1 MPGDPVS
8 EKSAFLRMYMSHHP
22 DTLIAYA
29 KWYGKVKAPI
39 VSAEMTDISTK
50 SMTLLCTL
58 KSAEKQS
65 TTITFSPP
73 LAGYDAVKPRLLEMK
88 AIAQEKLGMIKTPH
102 LTSFQFPQPDYL
114 PMAFAIALCY
124 LNFFPETSPAKSAV
138 NSLGLST
145 VQRTFQ
151 IVAVLHTLESFYT
164 MHLCWKHKTGFMAG
178 VLYTVSTIVFGYP
191 VWVDLRRRIQK
202 ARIDSVMKVE

>member
-1 MPGDPVS
+1 
-8 EKSAFLRMYMSHHP
+8 MSHHP

-39 VSAEMTDISTK
+39 VSAEMADISTK

-58 KSAEKQS
+58 KSSEKQS
-65 TTITFSPP
+65 TVITFDPP

-102 LTSFQFPQPDYL
+102 LTSFQFPRPDYP
-114 PMAFAIALCY
+114 PMAFLAGLYY
-124 LNFFPETSPAKSAV
+124 LNFFPETSLAKTAIDL
-138 NSLGLST
+138 LGPST
-145 VQRTFQ
+145 LRRTFQ
-151 IVAVLHTLESFYT
+151 ITIVLHSLESLYT
-164 MHLCWKHKTGFMAG
+164 MYLCWKHKTGFLAG
-178 VLYTVSTIVFGYP
+178 ALYTVSTIIFGYP